1 MRSRS
6 FAPEFFAPLP
16 LAAVAV
22 LALND
27 HVLKFKYPG
36 LVTGKL
42 SDIAGC
48 FVLPLFLSAL
58 LALVT
63 KASTRERLHV
73 SAAFTFLFF
82 TAIKSSQPA
91 ADLTCSALDAVGP
104 GCARIIADPNDLIAL
119 PFIALAVW
127 YGARRPGAT
136 HDPAA
141 VPGVAT

>member
-16 LAAVAV
+16 LFAVGL

-27 HVLKFKYPG
+27 HVLKFRFPG

-48 FVLPLFLSAL
+48 FVLPLFLSAI

-63 KASTRERLHV
+63 KASARERLHV
-73 SAAFTFLFF
+73 SAALSFFFF

-91 ADLTCSALDAVGP
+91 ADLTCSALDAIGP
-104 GCARIIADPNDLIAL
+104 GCGRIIADPTDLIAL
-119 PFIALAVW
+119 PFIAFAVW
-127 YGARRPGAT
+127 YGAGRSGAT
-136 HDPAA
+136 PSST
-141 VPGVAT
+141 VSPGVVA